1 MNISKSDKFYCKNKT
16 KIGFTKLFA
25 MSFVI
30 FVSLIVMP
38 IYTENALSQTT
49 LFTCNTS
56 NGIGSSAM
64 NCFTNSSAAKIN
76 PIAPKTNQTAIAP
89 VINQTAK

>member
-16 KIGFTKLFA
+16 KIGFTKFFV

-30 FVSLIVMP
+30 FVSLFVMP
-38 IYTENALSQTT
+38 IYIEKALSHSI
-49 LFTCNTS
+49 LFTLTTT
-56 NGIGSSAM
+56 NGLGSSAM

-89 VINQTAK
+89 MINQTTK